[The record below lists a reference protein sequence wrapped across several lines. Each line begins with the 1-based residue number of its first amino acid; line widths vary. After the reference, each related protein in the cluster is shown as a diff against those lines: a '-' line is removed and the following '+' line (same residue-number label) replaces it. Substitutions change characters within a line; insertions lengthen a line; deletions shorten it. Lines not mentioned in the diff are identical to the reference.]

1 MKRRDFIAAAGVA
14 AATPLASFAG
24 TDAQTAP
31 GGRQYL
37 ELQQYHLLYGSKQ
50 GLVHDYLEN
59 AAIPAYNRLGIN
71 PVGVFQVVY
80 GQNAPSL
87 YVLLPHPSLES
98 VVTTSHRL
106 LADEEYMQ
114 KGAAFVNTPMSDPA
128 FVRMESTLLYAF
140 EAMPQVAVPPQK
152 TAGKPRILEMR
163 TYESPS
169 EKLAKNKLEMFNAGE
184 VPIFRK
190 TGLTPVFFGEA
201 VVGTNMPHL
210 TYMLVFDDMAAR
222 DAAWKAFSA
231 DPDWAKLA
239 KDPRYQD
246 NVSAITDIILRP
258 TGYSQV

>member
-1 MKRRDFIAAAGVA
+1 MKRRDFIAAAGAA
-14 AATPLASFAG
+14 AATPMVSFAG
-24 TDAQTAP
+24 VDPVSAP
-31 GGRQYL
+31 DGRQYI

-87 YVLLPHPSLES
+87 YVLLPHSSLES
-98 VVTTSHRL
+98 VVTTSHKL
-106 LADEEYMQ
+106 LADEEYVEQ
-114 KGAAFVNTPMSDPA
+114 GAAFVNASMSDPA
-128 FVRMESTLLYAF
+128 FVRMENTLLYAF
-140 EAMPQVAVPPQK
+140 ESMPGVAVPPQK
-152 TAGKPRILEMR
+152 AAGKPRIFEMR
-163 TYESPS
+163 TYESHS
-169 EKLAKNKLEMFNAGE
+169 EKAAKNKLEMFNGGE

-201 VVGTNMPHL
+201 VVGSHMPHL
-210 TYMLVFDDMAAR
+210 TYMLVFDDMEAR

-246 NVSAITDIILRP
+246 NVSAISDIILRP
-258 TGYSQV
+258 TGYSQL